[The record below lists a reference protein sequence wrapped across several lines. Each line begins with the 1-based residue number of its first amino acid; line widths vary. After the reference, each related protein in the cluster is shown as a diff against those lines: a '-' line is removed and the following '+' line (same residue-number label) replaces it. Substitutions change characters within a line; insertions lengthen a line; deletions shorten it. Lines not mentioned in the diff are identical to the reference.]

1 LNLLGYTQIGSA
13 ADAVMNAPRLTQP
26 SKTGF
31 GQADGQRSEI
41 HDGSEKVDRRTNWS
55 IGFDGGTNPM
65 FLDGRLEIAF
75 DSHAVS
81 LRVLKTDDGVVGGF
95 QENSMAR
102 VRRCRTVGR

>member
-1 LNLLGYTQIGSA
+1 
-13 ADAVMNAPRLTQP
+13 
-26 SKTGF
+26 
-31 GQADGQRSEI
+31 
-41 HDGSEKVDRRTNWS
+41 
-55 IGFDGGTNPM
+55 M

-75 DSHAVS
+75 DSNAVS